1 MLVISPPS
9 LVPHAF
15 FSLIFIEGEGEL
27 VASYAKCKCA
37 LDSCWI
43 DVESIGCG
51 YMQLKKPSLRLIKLK
66 ENIVATLL

>member
-1 MLVISPPS
+1 MIVISPPS

-27 VASYAKCKCA
+27 VARYAKYKCA

-51 YMQLKKPSLRLIKLK
+51 HMHVETVKQRSKT
-66 ENIVATLL
+66 TLSFCFNF